1 MRSDRETRPTRRV
14 GVPIRVAIYVAIVAA
29 LWFGRDDVRRLVLT
43 PSEPDRPL
51 VVSGRLAA
59 PAIVAE
65 LLDEF
70 AAKYPEVKLRD
81 GRGDAIEALE
91 DLLNRRTDVAFSLR
105 APTDEELAF
114 FRETAEDSLGVWP
127 VATGAL
133 VVWTRA
139 DTAIEAISLDSL
151 ATFLA
156 TGDGA
161 PYSHVYAPAPASG
174 VPDALASRRA
184 DLRLPASDPRVI
196 WVADEEAVR
205 ASLAADPTAIGIG
218 AAWGRADFDD
228 PPGLRILPLRR
239 PGGALVRPGPETL
252 TSGDYPL
259 YLHLVVSSALS
270 RRRESSMF
278 VTWVADDRIQ
288 RRLDRSG
295 FVPARWTSRP
305 VVLTPGVAAR

>member
-1 MRSDRETRPTRRV
+1 MRSDRATRPTRRV

-29 LWFGRDDVRRLVLT
+29 LWFGRDDVRRIVFT

-51 VVSGRLAA
+51 IVSGRRAA

-65 LLDEF
+65 LLGVF
-70 AAKYPEVKLRD
+70 SANYPDVELRS
-81 GRGDAIEALE
+81 GRDDAIEALE
-91 DLLNRRTDVAFSLR
+91 DLLNQRTDIAFSLR
-105 APTDEELAF
+105 APTEEELAF
-114 FRETAEDSLGVWP
+114 FRETAKDSLGVWP

-133 VVWTRA
+133 LFWAGA
-139 DTAIEAISLDSL
+139 DTSVEAISLDSL

-156 TGDGA
+156 AGASA
-161 PYSHVYAPAPASG
+161 PYSRLYAPAPASG
-174 VPDALASRRA
+174 VPGALATRRP
-184 DLRLPASDPRVI
+184 DLRLPAADPRVI
-196 WVADEEAVR
+196 WLADEAAVR
-205 ASLAADPTAIGIG
+205 AALVADPEAIGVG

-228 PPGLRILPLRR
+228 PPGLRILPVRR
-239 PGGALVRPGPETL
+239 PDGSLVRPGPETL

-259 YLHLVVSSALS
+259 YLHLVVSTALS